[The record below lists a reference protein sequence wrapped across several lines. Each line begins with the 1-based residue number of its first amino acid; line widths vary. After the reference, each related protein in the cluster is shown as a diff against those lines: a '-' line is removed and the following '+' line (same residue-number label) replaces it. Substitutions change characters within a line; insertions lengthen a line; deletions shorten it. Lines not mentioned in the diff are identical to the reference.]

1 MLINLKIIKE
11 NKMKKEKKIDVD
23 GFVNEF
29 CYLDNIYSEAI
40 DTLKSNQLKSIK
52 KITKKFNVN
61 LLTQNDIDEA
71 KADILDDCIV
81 RQKSDITEF
90 EVIHRITDY
99 FCFTYVCDGIE
110 EAKEIFPEV
119 FNPKQ
124 SQ

>member
-1 MLINLKIIKE
+1 
-11 NKMKKEKKIDVD
+11 MKKDKKIDID

-40 DTLKSNQLKSIK
+40 ETLKSNQLKSIK

-71 KADILDDCIV
+71 KADILDDCMV

-90 EVIHRITDY
+90 EVIHRITDH

>member
-1 MLINLKIIKE
+1 
-11 NKMKKEKKIDVD
+11 MKKDKKIDID

-40 DTLKSNQLKSIK
+40 ETLKSNQLKSIK

-71 KADILDDCIV
+71 KADILDDCMV

-99 FCFTYVCDGIE
+99 FCFTYLCDGIE

>member
-1 MLINLKIIKE
+1 
-11 NKMKKEKKIDVD
+11 MKKEKKIDVD

-29 CYLDNIYSEAI
+29 CHLDNIYSEAI
-40 DTLKSNQLKSIK
+40 ETLKSNQLKAIK
-52 KITKKFNVN
+52 KITKKFNIN
-61 LLTQNDIDEA
+61 LLTQDDIDET
-71 KADILDDCIV
+71 KADILDDCMV
-81 RQKSDITEF
+81 RQKSDISEF